1 MAVVFAVSVFTSCT
15 AKEKQNEQ
23 QPEVEVAPEMS
34 LEEIMDALYTE
45 VETEF
50 PLMPTVL
57 DQETFEFFSFAPYK
71 EGYEGIASEAAMSA
85 IPHSVVLIRVS
96 EDQDAASL
104 ADVVRENANPRKWVC
119 VQAERTTV
127 VNSKNLVLLVMST
140 ETISNKILDNFKNLT
155 GAQIPEQ
162 NVQDEPETEGEAFD
176 EQLPAVDDIPAYN
189 PDEET
194 DAAPEEIPDPTPVI
208 TPEATPEVTPEVTP
222 EAPASNEIN
231 AMSFEEIVEVLYNSE
246 EFQAPMHMTMPL
258 DEENFEFFAFAPY
271 KAGYDAA
278 VNEPMMGSF
287 AHSVVMV
294 RLPEGED
301 VAAFAKQMK
310 DNADPRK
317 WICVEA
323 EVTTVVSSGNF
334 VMLVMSNQTNAK
346 VILDNF
352 NELAQNVI
360 TH

>member
-1 MAVVFAVSVFTSCT
+1 M
-15 AKEKQNEQ
+15 
-23 QPEVEVAPEMS
+23 
-34 LEEIMDALYTE
+34 I
-45 VETEF
+45 
-50 PLMPTVL
+50 MPTVL
-57 DQETFEFFSFAPYK
+57 DQETFEFFAFAPYAD
-71 EGYEGIASEAAMSA
+71 GYEAIASEAAMNA

-96 EDQDAASL
+96 EGQDAAAL
-104 ADVVRENANPRKWVC
+104 AEVVRENANPRKWVC
-119 VQAERTTV
+119 VSAERTTV
-127 VNSKNLVLLVMST
+127 VNSSNLVLLVMST
-140 ETISNKILDNFKNLT
+140 DALSEKILENFKNLT
-155 GAQIPEQ
+155 GAQIPE
-162 NVQDEPETEGEAFD
+162 NSDKPEDEVILDGEAFD
-176 EQLPAVDDIPAYN
+176 QQLPAIDDVPAYN
-189 PDEET
+189 PDEEI
-194 DAAPEEIPDPTPVI
+194 ADPTPV
-208 TPEATPEVTPEVTP
+208 VTP
-222 EAPASNEIN
+222 EAEPETEPEVVPEETPEVEPEVNPETPVFNDIN
-231 AMSFEEIVEVLYNSE
+231 AMSFEEIVETLYNSE

-294 RLPEGED
+294 KLPEGED

-323 EVTTVVSSGNF
+323 EVTSVVSSGNF
-334 VMLVMSNQTNAK
+334 VMLVMSNEINAK

-352 NELAQNVI
+352 ALLAGNVV